1 MTKEE
6 ELLKLILKDIYVEY
20 SGNQEIYVIN
30 AVYNKKS
37 KVYQLLEE
45 YFKNEE

>member
-37 KVYQLLEE
+37 KVYQLLKE
-45 YFKNEE
+45 YFENDK